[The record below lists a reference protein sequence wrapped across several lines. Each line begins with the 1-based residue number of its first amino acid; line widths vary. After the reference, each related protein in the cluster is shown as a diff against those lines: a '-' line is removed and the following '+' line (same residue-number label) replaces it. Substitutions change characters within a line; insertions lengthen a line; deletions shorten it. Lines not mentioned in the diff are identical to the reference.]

1 MVHILETW
9 SLLPGMKTA
18 KAVYQGE
25 QLLLRE
31 GTSLT
36 PSIIQRLNTRGIR
49 RIAVFELED
58 GNPLQAAVPPLP
70 VPSFFHRARLVT
82 EPGVVM

>member
-31 GTSLT
+31 GTVLS

-49 RIAVFELED
+49 RIAVFELEEA
-58 GNPLQAAVPPLP
+58 NPSP
-70 VPSFFHRARLVT
+70 VPSFFSHVRFSPA
-82 EPGVVM
+82 PGAA